1 MRAAIG
7 QWATGGHDH
16 SLEEITRAAE
26 AQRRWTSPGSTGKPA
41 GAADRHRARAPGP
54 SGVQALS
61 RVRRFHRTGSPAGA
75 PVRAP
80 MPALGGSTGAK
91 GVAGDRPSTGVG
103 LGASRRSPAELTRRP
118 SRADQVV
125 LSHARDVSLTRTSLT
140 LPSIVGREGSRPAMC
155 GKSGTIRVGQD
166 LAIRPGELIA
176 DPRDPDGHAD
186 GERRLV
192 DARVGHA
199 HPDRGAG
206 SKGERR
212 GQGAVPVAGGADSGA
227 SHAGEASADDPRTAP
242 RGRRDPCPKARPR
255 GRVRDWRRKAARSPT
270 NWMGCSRT
278 STTSWGGECR
288 SVRQGL
294 PPAGGPVADSRPR
307 ELPSV
312 EAPRSSRSVGPAA
325 RPVTVREVAC
335 SPVTGL
341 IDPPPLLGRGDGSGR
356 CCLRRG
362 VQQTRE
368 GRPDDAHARSG
379 ETLS

>member
-1 MRAAIG
+1 MDVAPARRA
-7 QWATGGHDH
+7 
-16 SLEEITRAAE
+16 
-26 AQRRWTSPGSTGKPA
+26 KPA

-242 RGRRDPCPKARPR
+242 RGRRDPCPFP
-255 GRVRDWRRKAARSPT
+255 V
-270 NWMGCSRT
+270 
-278 STTSWGGECR
+278 R
-288 SVRQGL
+288 SVVSRYRH
-294 PPAGGPVADSRPR
+294 AGGPPRGKEALDHESGPGEGPAQAVRTLGRRARRPGREGQSATGGERPR
-307 ELPSV
+307 
-312 EAPRSSRSVGPAA
+312 ARRRIGWAA
-325 RPVTVREVAC
+325 R
-335 SPVTGL
+335 GH
-341 IDPPPLLGRGDGSGR
+341 
-356 CCLRRG
+356 RR
-362 VQQTRE
+362 
-368 GRPDDAHARSG
+368 RSG
-379 ETLS
+379 GGNAEAFVKGYLQRGGQ